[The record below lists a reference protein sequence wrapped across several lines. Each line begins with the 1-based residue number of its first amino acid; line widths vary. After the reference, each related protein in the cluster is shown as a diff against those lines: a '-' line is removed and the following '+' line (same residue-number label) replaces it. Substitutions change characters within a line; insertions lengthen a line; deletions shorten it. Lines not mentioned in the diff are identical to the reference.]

1 MAAVA
6 SDHCT
11 GSMVYPK
18 GPITRLHD
26 GPPPNFIVLTVP
38 PPGGATGSEYIFNVH
53 FDFTTDSTQALE
65 PAVRH
70 RQLIIILNDHFK

>member
-1 MAAVA
+1 MSEYIFSFYHDMAAVA

-38 PPGGATGSEYIFNVH
+38 RREEPVSIYLMSIF
-53 FDFTTDSTQALE
+53 DLE
-65 PAVRH
+65 PDSEASTTH
-70 RQLIIILNDHFK
+70 HSK